1 MNTSP
6 LSYLFPSSFS
16 PLDCEVW
23 LGSQDHSAMFLAWR
37 SGCMKEKR
45 EVKHMIQLQ
54 VTRHKAAVRCCDAAA
69 VKLVI
74 CERKGYVFV
83 VAWHRRLRIE

>member
-1 MNTSP
+1 MYF
-6 LSYLFPSSFS
+6 LSSLS

-23 LGSQDHSAMFLAWR
+23 LRAQDHSVMFLAWCA
-37 SGCMKEKR
+37 GCMKEKR

-54 VTRHKAAVRCCDAAA
+54 VTRHKDAVRCCDAAA
-69 VKLVI
+69 VKVAI

-83 VAWHRRLRIE
+83 VAWNRRPRIEKKN